1 MTYLDVSEEEGDVQE
16 DDEYDGDDQHLLGP
30 PVRDLSHTRR
40 EEIVDG
46 LDDDEAVG
54 DRLVEHIGEHVDR
67 SKRSNVGRPR
77 SRDAGRGGGGG
88 PAARANR
95 SARRPRR
102 ARQPVSRQRSDL
114 PRHVPKHHPR
124 KKNGCGRPSRGERSR
139 SLCLVSWW
147 RTTRRA
153 LPTTRAR
160 IDAHRRRS
168 SDDMSPLN
176 EIQPAAAPDASPAS
190 VKPALDAPS
199 RAGIGDRRGERR
211 GAPPRALD
219 GHPAQGPPRVQHL
232 RHRRVPREELAPSRR
247 PRDRRR
253 PRPGRAVL
261 PAVRRARGGF
271 GPEGSEPSR
280 PPRGVPRAW
289 PQPRRRETRARGA
302 PRRRHRRRRVRP
314 R

>member
-114 PRHVPKHHPR
+114 PRHVPKHR
-124 KKNGCGRPSRGERSR
+124 LGKKKR
-139 SLCLVSWW
+139 L
-147 RTTRRA
+147 RTTVARGTKQKSAPRVVVA
-153 LPTTRAR
+153 DDAAR
-160 IDAHRRRS
+160 IADDARAHRRTPP
-168 SDDMSPLN
+168 PLV
-176 EIQPAAAPDASPAS
+176 QRH
-190 VKPALDAPS
+190 V
-199 RAGIGDRRGERR
+199 
-211 GAPPRALD
+211 PPK
-219 GHPAQGPPRVQHL
+219 
-232 RHRRVPREELAPSRR
+232 
-247 PRDRRR
+247 
-253 PRPGRAVL
+253 
-261 PAVRRARGGF
+261 
-271 GPEGSEPSR
+271 
-280 PPRGVPRAW
+280 
-289 PQPRRRETRARGA
+289 
-302 PRRRHRRRRVRP
+302 
-314 R
+314 

>member
-54 DRLVEHIGEHVDR
+54 DRVEHIGEHVDR

-77 SRDAGRGGGGG
+77 SRDAGRDGGGG

-114 PRHVPKHHPR
+114 PRHVPKHHLEG
-124 KKNGCGRPSRGERSR
+124 KKNGCGRPSRGERSK

-153 LPTTRAR
+153 HCRRRARASTHTAAARPTTCPPSMRSNPR
-160 IDAHRRRS
+160 RRPTRRPRRS
-168 SDDMSPLN
+168 SPRSTPL
-176 EIQPAAAPDASPAS
+176 PRR
-190 VKPALDAPS
+190 L
-199 RAGIGDRRGERR
+199 GDRRGERR

-253 PRPGRAVL
+253 PR
-261 PAVRRARGGF
+261 RGTR
-271 GPEGSEPSR
+271 R
-280 PPRGVPRAW
+280 PPRRPPRPW
-289 PQPRRRETRARGA
+289 WFRTRRI
-302 PRRRHRRRRVRP
+302 
-314 R
+314 